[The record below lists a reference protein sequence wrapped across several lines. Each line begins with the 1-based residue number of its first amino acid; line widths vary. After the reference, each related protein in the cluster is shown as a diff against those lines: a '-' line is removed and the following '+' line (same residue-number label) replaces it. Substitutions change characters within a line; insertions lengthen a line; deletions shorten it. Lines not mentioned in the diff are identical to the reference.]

1 MSQIV
6 VEVGKQ
12 MEGATFQLSP
22 HTRVAL
28 SSETGK
34 QLPAASIF
42 VSYDAK
48 HDFDSAQGPFWNH
61 IVALLTGLS
70 EDQIRKMGGFS
81 VVSPAGD
88 EILFESG
95 SD

>member
-12 MEGATFQLSP
+12 MDGATFQLSP
-22 HTRVAL
+22 QTRASL
-28 SSETGK
+28 ASEAGK

-42 VSYDAK
+42 VSYGTRA
-48 HDFDSAQGPFWNH
+48 DFEKAQGPLWGH

-70 EDQIRKMGGFS
+70 EDQIHRMGGFS
-81 VVSPAGD
+81 VVSPTD
-88 EILFESG
+88 NEILFES
-95 SD
+95 STD

>member
-12 MEGATFQLSP
+12 IDGATFQLSP
-22 HTRVAL
+22 QTRASL
-28 SSETGK
+28 ASATGK

-42 VSYDAK
+42 VSYGTRRN
-48 HDFDSAQGPFWNH
+48 FDTAHGPLWSH

-70 EDQIRKMGGFS
+70 DVQIHRMGGFS
-81 VVSPAGD
+81 IVSPTD
-88 EILFESG
+88 NEILYESG

>member
-1 MSQIV
+1 MAQIV

-12 MEGATFQLSP
+12 MDGATFQLSP
-22 HTRVAL
+22 QTRASL
-28 SSETGK
+28 ASQTGK

-42 VSYDAK
+42 VSYDTRK
-48 HDFDSAQGPFWNH
+48 DLEKTQGPHWGH

-70 EDQIRKMGGFS
+70 EDQILRMGGFTIL
-81 VVSPAGD
+81 SPTD
-88 EILFESG
+88 NEILFESS